1 METID
6 PQIDPAIDPASDP
19 NKGIISWFA
28 RNHVAANLLMF
39 VIILTGI
46 FSASTIRTQLMPD
59 VQLDVISIE
68 VPFPGASP
76 GEVESG
82 VVTRIEEA
90 VRDIEG
96 IADMRSFSNPSSGT
110 VRLDVDPGY
119 DALAILDE
127 VKMAVDRIP
136 SLPGSIEKPVIYRN
150 QPNPRAINVQ
160 IYGDLDEVS
169 MKGLVSTIQDEIL
182 SLPSVTKADIQG
194 ARPDEISV
202 ELEES
207 RLRQYGLSLN
217 DVAKAI
223 RRSSLD
229 LPAGSIRSDSGD
241 ILLRTEGQAY
251 RKMDFEKIVL
261 IHESDGTRLTLGDI
275 AKITDGFVE
284 VQFYSIFNGKPS
296 IGISVSAVGDQNQI
310 DISNEVTDY
319 VKKRSQTLPEGISIE
334 SWGNSTAYLSES
346 INIMVSNM
354 TMGIVLVLV
363 ILGIF
368 LRLQLAFWV
377 MLGMP
382 IAFLGAFALLPL
394 VDGSLNLLSLFGFI
408 LVLGIVV
415 DDAIIIGESVQ
426 TASERDGH
434 SLDNVIRGAKR
445 VAMPATFGVLTTV
458 VTFIPLLTVP
468 GGFGALPAAIGSV
481 VVLCLLFSI
490 IESKLILPAH
500 LASMKPLPANDHSPL
515 RRFQNRFAD
524 GLKYLVE
531 HKYRP
536 LLIKS
541 INARYTTLAVFISM
555 LILST
560 GFVMGPYIKTV
571 FFPSMSTDHI
581 RAQVE
586 MVDGTSPARVVKVVE
601 RLNDSLVE
609 LNEEQPED
617 DKFLKNTAAYV
628 FNTNGNVFAELK
640 AVDSLSQSPEQIAAN
655 WRERVGEL
663 SGVKTIQISGAQKS
677 HGYSKDI
684 NFKLISP
691 NIKEL
696 EAAAELLHQ
705 HLRSYDGVYDIE
717 NSNTGSIPEINL
729 KIKPSAEAL
738 GLALTDLASQVRA
751 AFYGVEA
758 QRLQRGR
765 EEVKVMVRYPR
776 EERESMGNLESMY
789 IRTSDGDEVPFTAV
803 AELETRVSPST
814 IRRTWGKR
822 AIIISADINKTITQ
836 PGKIVDDVTLGDF
849 SVQLAQQHPDVRIE
863 LGGAS
868 QEEDELIQRMVLTT
882 ALALFGIYALM
893 AIPLKS
899 YLQPLIIMGV
909 IPFGMIG
916 ALIGHIIVG
925 IPFSALSVYGIIA
938 LAGVVV
944 NDSII
949 LVDFVNKSVA
959 DGMDILEAV
968 IKAGTERFRAIM
980 LTSLTTFFGL
990 LPILTESSLAAQM
1003 VIPMAVSLGFGILFA
1018 TVITLILIPCLYVM
1032 LNDIKLTRNALVSGV
1047 AKSTFS

>member
-1 METID
+1 
-6 PQIDPAIDPASDP
+6 
-19 NKGIISWFA
+19 
-28 RNHVAANLLMF
+28 MF

-46 FSASTIRTQLMPD
+46 FSASTIRTQIMPD
-59 VQLDVISIE
+59 VQLDVISID

-90 VRDIEG
+90 VRNIEG
-96 IADMRSFSNPSSGT
+96 IADMRSFSNPSSGR
-110 VRLDVDPGY
+110 VRLDVETSY
-119 DALAILDE
+119 DTLAILDE
-127 VKMAVDRIP
+127 VKMAVDRI
-136 SLPGSIEKPVIYRN
+136 SNLPGSIENPVIYRN

-160 IYGDLDEVS
+160 IYGDMDEVT
-169 MKGLVSTIQDEIL
+169 MKGLASTIQDEIL
-182 SLPSVTKADIQG
+182 SLPSITKADIQG
-194 ARPDEISV
+194 ARPYEISV

-217 DVAKAI
+217 DVAKAV

-296 IGISVSAVGDQNQI
+296 IGISVYAVGDQNQI
-310 DISNEVTDY
+310 DISKEVTDY
-319 VKKRSQTLPEGISIE
+319 VKKRSQTLPGGISIE
-334 SWGNSTAYLSES
+334 SWGNSTAFLSES
-346 INIMVSNM
+346 ISIMVSNM

-426 TASERDGH
+426 TVSERDGH

-468 GGFGALPAAIGSV
+468 SGFGALPAAIGSV

-500 LASMKPLPANDHSPL
+500 LASMKPLPANDNSPL
-515 RRFQNRFAD
+515 RRFQNRFAG

-555 LILST
+555 LILAL

-571 FFPSMSTDHI
+571 FFPSMSTDFI
-581 RAQVE
+581 MAQVE

-601 RLNDSLVE
+601 RLNDLLVE
-609 LNEEQPED
+609 LDEEQAED
-617 DKFLKNTAAYV
+617 DKFVKNIAAYV
-628 FNTNGNVFAELK
+628 FNTNGNVVAELK
-640 AVDSLSQSPEQIAAN
+640 PVDSLSQSPEQIAAN

-677 HGYSKDI
+677 HGY
-684 NFKLISP
+684 
-691 NIKEL
+691 
-696 EAAAELLHQ
+696 
-705 HLRSYDGVYDIE
+705 
-717 NSNTGSIPEINL
+717 
-729 KIKPSAEAL
+729 
-738 GLALTDLASQVRA
+738 
-751 AFYGVEA
+751 
-758 QRLQRGR
+758 
-765 EEVKVMVRYPR
+765 
-776 EERESMGNLESMY
+776 
-789 IRTSDGDEVPFTAV
+789 
-803 AELETRVSPST
+803 
-814 IRRTWGKR
+814 
-822 AIIISADINKTITQ
+822 
-836 PGKIVDDVTLGDF
+836 
-849 SVQLAQQHPDVRIE
+849 
-863 LGGAS
+863 
-868 QEEDELIQRMVLTT
+868 
-882 ALALFGIYALM
+882 
-893 AIPLKS
+893 
-899 YLQPLIIMGV
+899 
-909 IPFGMIG
+909 
-916 ALIGHIIVG
+916 
-925 IPFSALSVYGIIA
+925 
-938 LAGVVV
+938 
-944 NDSII
+944 
-949 LVDFVNKSVA
+949 
-959 DGMDILEAV
+959 
-968 IKAGTERFRAIM
+968 
-980 LTSLTTFFGL
+980 
-990 LPILTESSLAAQM
+990 
-1003 VIPMAVSLGFGILFA
+1003 
-1018 TVITLILIPCLYVM
+1018 
-1032 LNDIKLTRNALVSGV
+1032 
-1047 AKSTFS
+1047 

>member
-1 METID
+1 
-6 PQIDPAIDPASDP
+6 
-19 NKGIISWFA
+19 
-28 RNHVAANLLMF
+28 
-39 VIILTGI
+39 
-46 FSASTIRTQLMPD
+46 
-59 VQLDVISIE
+59 
-68 VPFPGASP
+68 
-76 GEVESG
+76 
-82 VVTRIEEA
+82 
-90 VRDIEG
+90 
-96 IADMRSFSNPSSGT
+96 
-110 VRLDVDPGY
+110 
-119 DALAILDE
+119 
-127 VKMAVDRIP
+127 
-136 SLPGSIEKPVIYRN
+136 
-150 QPNPRAINVQ
+150 
-160 IYGDLDEVS
+160 

-207 RLRQYGLSLN
+207 RLRQYGLSLD

-261 IHESDGTRLTLGDI
+261 IHESDGTRLTLGDV

-284 VQFYSIFNGKPS
+284 VEFYSIFNGKPS

-310 DISNEVTDY
+310 DISNEVKDY

-346 INIMVSNM
+346 ISIMVSNM

-555 LILST
+555 LILAT

-571 FFPSMSTDHI
+571 FFPSMSTDYI

-609 LNEEQPED
+609 LNDEQPED
-617 DKFLKNTAAYV
+617 DKFLKNMAAYV
-628 FNTNGNVFAELK
+628 FNTNGNVVAELK

-677 HGYSKDI
+677 HGHSKDI

-868 QEEDELIQRMVLTT
+868 QEEEELIQRMVLTT

-1032 LNDIKLTRNALVSGV
+1032 LNDIKLTRNALVSGG
-1047 AKSTFS
+1047 AKSARS

>member
-1 METID
+1 M
-6 PQIDPAIDPASDP
+6 
-19 NKGIISWFA
+19 
-28 RNHVAANLLMF
+28 L

-59 VQLDVISIE
+59 VQLDVISID

-90 VRDIEG
+90 VRNIEG
-96 IADMRSFSNPSSGT
+96 IADMRSYSNPSLAR
-110 VRLDVDPGY
+110 VRLDVDTNY

-127 VKMAVDRIP
+127 VKMAVDRIAN
-136 SLPGSIEKPVIYRN
+136 LPGSIEHPVIYRN
-150 QPNPRAINVQ
+150 QRQQRAISVQ
-160 IYGDLDEVS
+160 IYGDLDEVT

-182 SLPSVTKADIQG
+182 TLPSVTKADIQG
-194 ARPDEISV
+194 ARPYEISV

-207 RLRQYGLSLN
+207 RLRQYGLSLD

-241 ILLRTEGQAY
+241 ILLRAEGQAY
-251 RKMDFEKIVL
+251 RKVDFEKIML
-261 IHESDGTRLTLGDI
+261 IHKSDGTRLTLGDI
-275 AKITDGFVE
+275 AKISDGFQE
-284 VQFYSIFNGKPS
+284 AQFYSMFNGKPS
-296 IGISVSAVGDQNQI
+296 IGISVFAVGEQNQI
-310 DISNEVTDY
+310 NISNEVTDY
-319 VKKRSQTLPEGISIE
+319 VKTRSQTLPDGISIE
-334 SWGNSTAYLSES
+334 SWGNGTAYLSES

-368 LRLQLAFWV
+368 LRVQLAFWV

-394 VDGSLNLLSLFGFI
+394 ADGSLNLLSLFGFI

-458 VTFIPLLTVP
+458 ATFIPLLTVP

-500 LASMKPLPANDHSPL
+500 LASMKPLPANDNSPL

-531 HKYRP
+531 YKYRP

-541 INARYTTLAVFISM
+541 INARYTTLAVFVGM
-555 LILST
+555 LILAT

-571 FFPSMSTDHI
+571 FFPSMSTDFI

-586 MVDGTSPARVVKVVE
+586 MVDGTSPAQVVKVIE
-601 RLNDSLVE
+601 RLNDSLVL
-609 LNEEQPED
+609 LNEEQTED
-617 DKFLKNTAAYV
+617 DKFLKNIAAYV
-628 FNTNGNVFAELK
+628 SNANGNVFAELK
-640 AVDSLSQSPEQIAAN
+640 PVDSLSQSPEKIAVK
-655 WRERVGEL
+655 WRNSVGEL
-663 SGVKTIQISGAQKS
+663 SGVKTIQINGSQKS
-677 HGYSKDI
+677 HGHSKDVS
-684 NFKLISP
+684 FKLISP

-696 EAAAELLHQ
+696 EVAAELLHQ
-705 HLRSYDGVYDIE
+705 HLRTYDGVYDIE
-717 NSNTGSIPEINL
+717 NSNTGTIPEINL
-729 KIKPSAEAL
+729 KIKSSAEAL

-789 IRTSDGDEVPFTAV
+789 IRTRDGDEVPFTAV
-803 AELETRVSPST
+803 AELETRASPST

-849 SVQLAQQHPDVRIE
+849 ALQLAQRHPDVRIE

-868 QEEDELIQRMVLTT
+868 QEEDELTQRMLLTAT
-882 ALALFGIYALM
+882 LALFGIYALM

-949 LVDFVNKSVA
+949 LVDFVNKSVEN
-959 DGMDILEAV
+959 GMDIVEAA

-990 LPILTESSLAAQM
+990 LPILTESSLSAQL

-1032 LNDIKLTRNALVSGV
+1032 LNDIKTMRIRLISSSAAS
-1047 AKSTFS
+1047 S

>member
-1 METID
+1 ME
-6 PQIDPAIDPASDP
+6 AIDPHINP
-19 NKGIISWFA
+19 HKGIISWFA

-46 FSASTIRTQLMPD
+46 FSASTIRTQIMPD
-59 VQLDVISIE
+59 VQLDVISID

-90 VRDIEG
+90 VRNIEG
-96 IADMRSFSNPSSGT
+96 IADMRSFSNPSLGR
-110 VRLDVDPGY
+110 VRLDVETSY

-127 VKMAVDRIP
+127 VKMAVDRI
-136 SLPGSIEKPVIYRN
+136 SNLPGSIENPVIYRN
-150 QPNPRAINVQ
+150 QPQPRAINVQ
-160 IYGDLDEVS
+160 IYGDLDEVT
-169 MKGLVSTIQDEIL
+169 MKSLASTIQDEIL
-182 SLPSVTKADIQG
+182 SLPSVTKADLQG
-194 ARPDEISV
+194 ARPYEISV

-217 DVAKAI
+217 DVAKAV

-251 RKMDFEKIVL
+251 RKVDFERIVL

-275 AKITDGFVE
+275 AKITDGFE
-284 VQFYSIFNGKPS
+284 EIRFYSMFNGKPS

-319 VKKRSQTLPEGISIE
+319 VKNRNQTLPEGISIE

-354 TMGIVLVLV
+354 TMGILLVLV

-394 VDGSLNLLSLFGFI
+394 ADGSLNLLSLFGFI

-426 TASERDGH
+426 SASERGGH

-500 LASMKPLPANDHSPL
+500 LASMKPLPLNDNSLL

-541 INARYTTLAVFISM
+541 INARYTTLALFIAM
-555 LILST
+555 LILAI
-560 GFVMGPYIKTV
+560 GFVMGPYVKTV
-571 FFPSMSTDHI
+571 FFPNMSTDFI

-586 MVDGTSPARVVKVVE
+586 MVDGTSSAQVVKVVE
-601 RLNDSLVE
+601 RLNDSLLE
-609 LNEEQPED
+609 LNEEQPKD
-617 DKFLKNTAAYV
+617 DKFLKNIAAYV
-628 FNTNGNVFAELK
+628 FNTNGNVIAEL
-640 AVDSLSQSPEQIAAN
+640 APVDSLSQSPEQISAD
-655 WRERVGEL
+655 WRERVGEI

-677 HGYSKDI
+677 HGYGKDI
-684 NFKLISP
+684 SFKLVSP

-696 EAAAELLHQ
+696 EVAAELLHQ

-729 KIKPSAEAL
+729 KIKPSAEVL
-738 GLALTDLASQVRA
+738 GLALTDLANQVRA

-789 IRTSDGDEVPFTAV
+789 IRTTDGDEIPFTAV

-822 AIIISADINKTITQ
+822 TIIISADINKTITQ
-836 PGKIVDDVTLGDF
+836 PGKIVDDVTLGEF
-849 SVQLAQQHPDVRIE
+849 SQQLAQKHPDVRIE

-868 QEEDELIQRMVLTT
+868 QEEEELIQRMILTT

-959 DGMDILEAV
+959 DGIDIVEAV

-990 LPILTESSLAAQM
+990 LPILTESSLSAQM
-1003 VIPMAVSLGFGILFA
+1003 VIPMAVSLAFGILFA

-1032 LNDIKLTRNALVSGV
+1032 LNDIKLTRIALISGG
-1047 AKSTFS
+1047 AESNSR

>member
-1 METID
+1 MTTID
-6 PQIDPAIDPASDP
+6 PIPDPALDPALDP
-19 NKGIISWFA
+19 RKGIISWFA
-28 RNHVAANLLMF
+28 RNHIAANLMMF

-46 FSASTIRTQLMPD
+46 FSASTIRTQIMPD
-59 VQLDVISIE
+59 VQLDMITIDVA
-68 VPFPGASP
+68 FPGASP

-90 VRDIEG
+90 ARNIEG
-96 IADMRSFSNPSSGT
+96 IADMRSYSNPSFGR
-110 VRLDVDPGY
+110 VRLDIEPSY

-127 VKMAVDRIP
+127 VKMAVDRISNFP
-136 SLPGSIEKPVIYRN
+136 ESIEKPAIYRN
-150 QPNPRAINVQ
+150 QPQPRAINVQ
-160 IYGDLDEVS
+160 VYGDLDETT
-169 MKGLVSTIQDEIL
+169 MKDLASTVQDEIL

-194 ARPDEISV
+194 ARPYEISI

-207 RLRQYGLSLN
+207 RLRQYGLDLD
-217 DVAKAI
+217 DVAQAV

-251 RKMDFEKIVL
+251 RKADFEKIVL
-261 IHESDGTRLTLGDI
+261 ISEADGTRLTLGDI
-275 AKITDGFVE
+275 ALINDGFAE
-284 VQFYSIFNGKPS
+284 VRFYSMFNGKPS
-296 IGISVSAVGDQNQI
+296 VGISISAVGDQNQI

-319 VKKRSQTLPEGISIE
+319 VKKRSQTLPQGISIE
-334 SWGNSTAYLSES
+334 SWGNSTAFLSEA

-354 TMGIVLVLV
+354 VMGVLLVLLV
-363 ILGIF
+363 LGIF

-426 TASERDGH
+426 TTSDRDGH

-458 VTFIPLLTVP
+458 ATFIPLLTVP

-481 VVLCLLFSI
+481 VILCLLFSI
-490 IESKLILPAH
+490 LESKLILPAH
-500 LASMKPLPANDHSPL
+500 LASMKPLPPNDNSAL

-524 GLKYLVE
+524 GLKNFVE
-531 HKYRP
+531 NKYRP
-536 LLIKS
+536 LLVKS
-541 INARYTTLAVFISM
+541 IKARYTTLALFIGM
-555 LILST
+555 LILAV
-560 GFVMGPYIKTV
+560 GFVMGPYVKTV
-571 FFPSMSTDHI
+571 FFPTISTGFI
-581 RAQVE
+581 MAQLE
-586 MVDGTSPARVVKVVE
+586 MADGTSPDQVVKVVE
-601 RLNDSLVE
+601 RLNNSLLE
-609 LNEEQPED
+609 LNDEQTED
-617 DKFLKNTAAYV
+617 DKFLNNMAAYV
-628 FNTNGNVFAELK
+628 FNNSGNVVAELK
-640 AVDSLSQSPEQIAAN
+640 SVDSLSQSPEQIAAN
-655 WRERVGEL
+655 WRERVGEI

-677 HGYSKDI
+677 HGYNKDV
-684 NFKLISP
+684 NFKLVSP

-696 EAAAELLHQ
+696 EAAAELLQQ
-705 HLRSYDGVYDIE
+705 HLRGYDGVYDIE

-738 GLALTDLASQVRA
+738 GLALTDLASQVRS
-751 AFYGVEA
+751 AFYGIEA

-776 EERESMGNLESMY
+776 DERESLGNLESMY
-789 IRTSDGDEVPFTAV
+789 IRTASGDEVPFTAV
-803 AELETRVSPST
+803 ADLERRLSPST

-822 AIIISADINKTITQ
+822 AIIISADINRTITE
-836 PGKIVDDVTLGDF
+836 PGKIVLDVTEGDF
-849 SVQLAQQHPDVRIE
+849 SKQLAQLHRDVRIE

-868 QEEDELIQRMVLTT
+868 AEEQELVQRMILAFV
-882 ALALFGIYALM
+882 LALFGIYALM

-916 ALIGHIIVG
+916 ALIGHVIVG
-925 IPFSALSVYGIIA
+925 IPFSALSVYGIVA

-959 DGMDILEAV
+959 DGMDIVEAS
-968 IKAGTERFRAIM
+968 INAGTQRFRAIM

-990 LPILTESSLAAQM
+990 LPILTETSLSAQM

-1018 TVITLILIPCLYVM
+1018 TVITLILIPCLYVI
-1032 LNDIKLTRNALVSGV
+1032 LNDVKFTRSALVSGEGS
-1047 AKSTFS
+1047 AGS

>member
-1 METID
+1 
-6 PQIDPAIDPASDP
+6 
-19 NKGIISWFA
+19 
-28 RNHVAANLLMF
+28 
-39 VIILTGI
+39 
-46 FSASTIRTQLMPD
+46 
-59 VQLDVISIE
+59 
-68 VPFPGASP
+68 
-76 GEVESG
+76 
-82 VVTRIEEA
+82 
-90 VRDIEG
+90 
-96 IADMRSFSNPSSGT
+96 
-110 VRLDVDPGY
+110 
-119 DALAILDE
+119 
-127 VKMAVDRIP
+127 
-136 SLPGSIEKPVIYRN
+136 
-150 QPNPRAINVQ
+150 
-160 IYGDLDEVS
+160 
-169 MKGLVSTIQDEIL
+169 LVSTIQDEIL

-207 RLRQYGLSLN
+207 RLRQYGLSLD

-261 IHESDGTRLTLGDI
+261 IHESDGTRLTLGDV

-284 VQFYSIFNGKPS
+284 VEFYSIFNGKPS

-310 DISNEVTDY
+310 DISNEVKDY

-346 INIMVSNM
+346 ISIMVSNM

-555 LILST
+555 LILAT

-571 FFPSMSTDHI
+571 FFPSMSTDYI

-609 LNEEQPED
+609 LNDEQPED
-617 DKFLKNTAAYV
+617 DKFLKNMAAYV
-628 FNTNGNVFAELK
+628 FNTNGNVVAELK

-677 HGYSKDI
+677 HGHSKDI

-868 QEEDELIQRMVLTT
+868 QEEEELIQRMVLTT

-1032 LNDIKLTRNALVSGV
+1032 LNDIKLTRNALVSGG
-1047 AKSTFS
+1047 AKSARS

>member
-1 METID
+1 
-6 PQIDPAIDPASDP
+6 
-19 NKGIISWFA
+19 
-28 RNHVAANLLMF
+28 
-39 VIILTGI
+39 
-46 FSASTIRTQLMPD
+46 
-59 VQLDVISIE
+59 
-68 VPFPGASP
+68 
-76 GEVESG
+76 
-82 VVTRIEEA
+82 
-90 VRDIEG
+90 
-96 IADMRSFSNPSSGT
+96 
-110 VRLDVDPGY
+110 
-119 DALAILDE
+119 
-127 VKMAVDRIP
+127 
-136 SLPGSIEKPVIYRN
+136 
-150 QPNPRAINVQ
+150 
-160 IYGDLDEVS
+160 

-207 RLRQYGLSLN
+207 RLRQYGLSLD

-261 IHESDGTRLTLGDI
+261 IHESDGTRLTLGDV

-284 VQFYSIFNGKPS
+284 VEFYSIFNGKPS

-310 DISNEVTDY
+310 DISNEVKDY

-346 INIMVSNM
+346 ISIMVSNM

-555 LILST
+555 LILAT

-571 FFPSMSTDHI
+571 FFPSMSTDYI

-609 LNEEQPED
+609 LNDEQPED
-617 DKFLKNTAAYV
+617 DKFLKNMAAYV
-628 FNTNGNVFAELK
+628 FNTNGNVVAELK

-677 HGYSKDI
+677 HGHSKDI

-789 IRTSDGDEVPFTAV
+789 IRTRDGDEVPFTAV

-868 QEEDELIQRMVLTT
+868 QEEEELIQRMVLTT

-1032 LNDIKLTRNALVSGV
+1032 LNDIKLTRNALVSGG
-1047 AKSTFS
+1047 AKSARS

>member
-1 METID
+1 METTKSLID
-6 PQIDPAIDPASDP
+6 PH
-19 NKGIISWFA
+19 KGIISWFA
-28 RNHVAANLLMF
+28 RNHVAANLLMV
-39 VIILTGI
+39 VIVLTGI

-59 VQLDVISIE
+59 VQLDMISID

-90 VRDIEG
+90 VRNIEG
-96 IADMRSFSNPSSGT
+96 IADMRSFSNPAFGR
-110 VRLDVDPGY
+110 VRLDVETSY

-127 VKMAVDRIP
+127 VKMAVDRI
-136 SLPGSIEKPVIYRN
+136 SNLPGSIENPVIYRN
-150 QPNPRAINVQ
+150 QPQPRAINVQ

-169 MKGLVSTIQDEIL
+169 MKGLASTIQDEIL

-194 ARPDEISV
+194 ARAYEISI

-207 RLRQYGLSLN
+207 RLRQYGLSLD

-251 RKMDFEKIVL
+251 RKIDFEKIVL
-261 IHESDGTRLTLGDI
+261 IHKSDGTRLTLGDI

-284 VQFYSIFNGKPS
+284 VQFYSMFNSKPS

-310 DISNEVTDY
+310 DISNEVKDY
-319 VKKRSQTLPEGISIE
+319 VKKRSQTLPDGISME

-346 INIMVSNM
+346 ISIMVSNM

-368 LRLQLAFWV
+368 LRVQLAFWV

-458 VTFIPLLTVP
+458 ATFIPLLTVP

-500 LASMKPLPANDHSPL
+500 LAGMKPLRPNNNSRL
-515 RRFQNRFAD
+515 QRFQNRFAD
-524 GLKYLVE
+524 GLKYLIQQ
-531 HKYRP
+531 KYRP
-536 LLIKS
+536 LLIRS
-541 INARYTTLAVFISM
+541 IKARYTTFAAFIGM
-555 LILST
+555 LILAI
-560 GFVMGPYIKTV
+560 GFVMGPFIKTV
-571 FFPSMSTDHI
+571 FFPSLSTDFI
-581 RAQVE
+581 SARVE
-586 MVDGTSPARVVKVVE
+586 MIDGTSPARVVKVVE
-601 RLNDSLVE
+601 RLNNSLVE
-609 LNEEQPED
+609 LNEEQPAD
-617 DKFLKNTAAYV
+617 DKFLNNMAAYV
-628 FNTNGNVFAELK
+628 FNTSGNVIAELK
-640 AVDSLSQSPEQIAAN
+640 PVDSLSQSPDQLATN

-691 NIKEL
+691 DTKEL
-696 EAAAELLHQ
+696 VAAAELLHQ
-705 HLRSYDGVYDIE
+705 HLRSYEGVYDIE

-729 KIKPSAEAL
+729 KIKSSAEAL

-789 IRTSDGDEVPFTAV
+789 IRTSGGDEVPFTAV
-803 AELETRVSPST
+803 AELETRVSPSS

-822 AIIISADINKTITQ
+822 AIIISADIDKAITQ
-836 PGKIVDDVTLGDF
+836 PGKIVRDVTLGDF
-849 SVQLAQQHPDVRIE
+849 SLQLALKHPNVRIE

-868 QEEDELIQRMVLTT
+868 QEENELTQRMILTT
-882 ALALFGIYALM
+882 ALALFCIYGLM
-893 AIPLKS
+893 AVPLKS

-959 DGMDILEAV
+959 EGMDIVEAA

-1018 TVITLILIPCLYVM
+1018 TVITLILIPCLYVI
-1032 LNDIKLTRNALVSGV
+1032 LNDIKGVRTDYQLVS
-1047 AKSTFS
+1047 

>member
-1 METID
+1 LERID
-6 PQIDPAIDPASDP
+6 PSLDPSLDP

-28 RNHVAANLLMF
+28 RNHIAANLMMF
-39 VIILTGI
+39 VIILTGF
-46 FSASTIRTQLMPD
+46 FSASTIRTQIIPD
-59 VQLDVISIE
+59 VQLDVISID
-68 VPFPGASP
+68 VAFPGAAP

-96 IADMRSFSNPSSGT
+96 IADMRSFSNPSSGR
-110 VRLDVDPGY
+110 VRLDVETSY
-119 DALAILDE
+119 EALAIMDE
-127 VKMAVDRIP
+127 VKMAVDRISNFP
-136 SLPGSIEKPVIYRN
+136 ESIEKPVIYRS
-150 QPNPRAINVQ
+150 QPQPRAINVQ
-160 IYGDLDEVS
+160 IFGDLDETT
-169 MKGLVSTIQDEIL
+169 MKDLASTIQDEIL

-194 ARPDEISV
+194 ARPYEISI

-207 RLRQYGLSLN
+207 RLRQYGLDLN
-217 DVAKAI
+217 DVAQAV

-251 RKMDFEKIVL
+251 RKADFEKIVL
-261 IHESDGTRLTLGDI
+261 ISEMDGTRLTLGDI
-275 AKITDGFVE
+275 AIVTDGFAE
-284 VQFYSIFNGKPS
+284 VRFYSMFNGKPS
-296 IGISVSAVGDQNQI
+296 IGISIYAVGDQNQI

-319 VKKRSQTLPEGISIE
+319 VEKRSQTLPQGISIE
-334 SWGNSTAYLSES
+334 SWGNSTAFLSEA

-354 TMGIVLVLV
+354 VMGVLLVLLV
-363 ILGIF
+363 LGIF

-382 IAFLGAFALLPL
+382 IAFLGAFAVLPL

-426 TASERDGH
+426 TASDREGH
-434 SLDNVIRGAKR
+434 SLDTVIRGAKR

-458 VTFIPLLTVP
+458 VTFIPLLTVE
-468 GGFGALPAAIGSV
+468 GGFGAMPAAIGSV
-481 VVLCLLFSI
+481 VILCLLFSI
-490 IESKLILPAH
+490 LESKLILPAH
-500 LASMKPLPANDHSPL
+500 LASMKPLPANDDSPL
-515 RRFQNRFAD
+515 RRFQSRFSV
-524 GLKYLVE
+524 GLKNFVE
-531 HKYRP
+531 QKYRP
-536 LLIKS
+536 LLVKS
-541 INARYTTLAVFISM
+541 IKARYTTLSVFIGM
-555 LILST
+555 LILAV
-560 GFVMGPYIKTV
+560 GFVMGPYVKTV
-571 FFPSMSTDHI
+571 FFPNMSSDFI
-581 RAQVE
+581 MAQLE
-586 MVDGTSPARVVKVVE
+586 MVDGTSPAQVVKVVE
-601 RLNDSLVE
+601 RLNNSLLE
-609 LNEEQPED
+609 LDDEQADD
-617 DKFLKNTAAYV
+617 DKFLKNMAAYV
-628 FNTNGNVFAELK
+628 FSNSGNVVAELK
-640 AVDSLSQSPEQIAAN
+640 SIDSLSQTPEQIATN
-655 WRERVGEL
+655 WRKRVGEI
-663 SGVKTIQISGAQKS
+663 SGVKTIQITGAQKS
-677 HGYSKDI
+677 HGYDKDV
-684 NFKLISP
+684 NFKLVSP
-691 NIKEL
+691 NIEEL

-738 GLALTDLASQVRA
+738 GLALTDLASQVRS

-776 EERESMGNLESMY
+776 DERESLGNLESMY
-789 IRTSDGDEVPFTAV
+789 IRTADGDEVPFSAV
-803 AELETRVSPST
+803 ADLETRLSPST
-814 IRRTWGKR
+814 IRRSWGKR
-822 AIIISADINKTITQ
+822 TIVISADINRSITQ
-836 PGKIVDDVTLGDF
+836 PGKIVTDVTAGDF
-849 SVQLAQQHPDVRIE
+849 SKQLAQLHPGVRIE

-868 QEEDELIQRMVLTT
+868 QEEEELVQRMILAF

-899 YLQPLIIMGV
+899 YGQPLIIMGV

-916 ALIGHIIVG
+916 ALIGHIVVG
-925 IPFSALSVYGIIA
+925 IPFSALSVYGIVA

-959 DGMDILEAV
+959 AGMDIVEAA

-990 LPILTESSLAAQM
+990 LPILTETSLSAQL

-1018 TVITLILIPCLYVM
+1018 TLITLILIPCLYVI
-1032 LNDIKLTRNALVSGV
+1032 LNDIKLTQKGLMRGV
-1047 AKSTFS
+1047 AGSGAS